1 MTDAEL
7 LGELRRLMEVRRDV
21 LLPMRDKSGG
31 EEYDDAYDEWTE
43 ELVCTLAAWLEGGDA
58 PTVPEQ
64 ADIYVADY
72 RTCVVP
78 HLNYGGTA
86 RFCGN
91 SSGGVAQQQG
101 GFAVFG
107 ERSFASVSEQVD
119 GTTLFKDES
128 MGCMS
133 RMRGGSVSFEDKAS
147 GGIGDYY
154 GGVVYFGPE
163 TTGRIQCAHFEVDWA
178 DGSRIAVGKYLYE
191 SEATDAGQNPQCGQC
206 GEEAEDIES
215 TYCGSMCLDCRT
227 KHAEECEVCGKDFR
241 ERGII

>member
-31 EEYDDAYDEWTE
+31 KEFDDAYDEWTE
-43 ELVCTLAAWLEGGDA
+43 ELVCTLAAWFGGGDA
-58 PTVPEQ
+58 QAAPEQ

-78 HLNYGGTA
+78 HLNYGGNA
-86 RFCGN
+86 IFCGH
-91 SSGGVAQQQG
+91 SSGRVDRQQG

-107 ERSFASVSEQVD
+107 ERSFAGVIEQVD

-128 MGCMS
+128 AGS
-133 RMRGGSVSFEDKAS
+133 VSKMRGGSVSFEDKAS

-154 GGVVYFGPE
+154 GGKVYFGPG
-163 TTGRIQCAHFEVDWA
+163 TTGWIERAHSEVDWEN
-178 DGSRIAVGKYLYE
+178 GSRVAVKKCLYE
-191 SEATDAGQNPQCGQC
+191 AEASAAGQNPKCGEC

-241 ERGII
+241 ERGIT